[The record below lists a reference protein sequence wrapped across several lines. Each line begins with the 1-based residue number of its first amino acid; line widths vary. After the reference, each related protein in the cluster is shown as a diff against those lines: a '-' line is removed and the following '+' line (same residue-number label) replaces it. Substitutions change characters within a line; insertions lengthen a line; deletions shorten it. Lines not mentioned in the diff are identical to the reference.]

1 VYYFPAD
8 PPYFLLFAGLLAG
21 IASGVAFETTLKN
34 LVREW
39 SKNRSTRTLA
49 NLKGTQLFVPFLGI
63 SAGICIFLGS
73 GLEVFGLPSKLSY
86 ALSLP
91 MTVLIGWLVWY
102 QLGQV
107 LIQLE
112 RGGSQAL
119 DLDSL
124 G

>member
-1 VYYFPAD
+1 MYYFPAD
-8 PPYFLLFAGLLAG
+8 PPYFLLLAGLLAG
-21 IASGVAFETTLKN
+21 MASGVAFETTLKN

-63 SAGICIFLGS
+63 SCGICVFLGS